1 MASSSI
7 DVTAELCTSFT
18 AMASTVTIRL
28 APDAPSP
35 QEMIGRA
42 RAVFGDVEQQCTRFD
57 RDSPLMQANA
67 AGEAWH
73 VVPRYCFAALSEA
86 ASAHQVTDA
95 IFDPRVL
102 RALLELGYD
111 RSLPFAAGDVELGAR
126 SVPVAQ
132 RRASD
137 RWRPGFDP
145 ARSAVRIGPIPVDLG
160 GIAKGL
166 AIRWVAEEL
175 ARACDSYLIEAGGDC
190 YLAGDGPEGAGWQV
204 AVEDPRGGTQPIAV
218 LNVHSA
224 GCATSSVR
232 LRQWTVA
239 GRRVHHL
246 IDPRTGTP
254 GGRGL
259 LAVTV
264 VGPDPAMDEVWSKV
278 LFLLGSKDIAAHAA
292 AHDLAALWVAD
303 DGAIGMSEAI
313 APAVI
318 WQAS

>member
-1 MASSSI
+1 MS
-7 DVTAELCTSFT
+7 DVTTAELSISFA
-18 AMASTVTIRL
+18 AMASTVTIRI
-28 APDAPSP
+28 APDATSP
-35 QEMIGRA
+35 PDAIDRA
-42 RAVFGDVEQQCTRFD
+42 RAVFREVERQCTRFD
-57 RDSPLMQANA
+57 PHSPLMQANA
-67 AGEAWH
+67 AGDAWH
-73 VVPRYCFAALSEA
+73 VVPRYCFAALA
-86 ASAHQVTDA
+86 AAANAHQATNA

-102 RALLELGYD
+102 RALLEMGYD
-111 RSLPFAAGDVELGAR
+111 RSLPFGAGDVEIRSR

-137 RWRPGFDP
+137 RWRPRFDP
-145 ARSAVRIGPIPVDLG
+145 ARSAVQIGPVPVDLG

-166 AIRWVAEEL
+166 AIRWAAEEIAL
-175 ARACDSYLIEAGGDC
+175 ACDSYLIEAGGDC
-190 YLAGDGPEGAGWQV
+190 YLAGDGPEGSGWQV

-224 GCATSSVR
+224 ACATSSIR
-232 LRQWTVA
+232 IRQWTVA

-264 VGPDPAMDEVWSKV
+264 VGADPAMDEVWSKV
-278 LFLLGSKDIAAHAA
+278 LFLSGRGDIAAHAS
-292 AHDLAALWVAD
+292 AHGLAALWIAD
-303 DGAIGMSEAI
+303 DGAIGMSELI

>member
-1 MASSSI
+1 MS
-7 DVTAELCTSFT
+7 DVTTAELSISFA

-28 APDAPSP
+28 APDATSP
-35 QEMIGRA
+35 PDAIGRA
-42 RAVFGDVEQQCTRFD
+42 RAVFREVERQCTRFD
-57 RDSPLMQANA
+57 PHSPLMQANA
-67 AGEAWH
+67 AGDAWH
-73 VVPRYCFAALSEA
+73 VVPPYCFAALA
-86 ASAHQVTDA
+86 AAANAHQATSA

-102 RALLELGYD
+102 RALLEMGYD
-111 RSLPFAAGDVELGAR
+111 RSLPFGAGDVEIRGR
-126 SVPVAQ
+126 SVPIAQ

-137 RWRPGFDP
+137 RWRPRFDP
-145 ARSAVRIGPIPVDLG
+145 ARSAVQIGPVPVDLG

-166 AIRWVAEEL
+166 AIRWAAEEIAL
-175 ARACDSYLIEAGGDC
+175 ACDSYLIEAGGDC
-190 YLAGDGPEGAGWQV
+190 YLAGNGPEGAGWQV
-204 AVEDPRGGTQPIAV
+204 AVEDPRGGAQPIAV

-224 GCATSSVR
+224 ACATSSIR

-264 VGPDPAMDEVWSKV
+264 VGADPAMDEVWSKV
-278 LFLLGSKDIAAHAA
+278 LFLSGRGDIAAHAS
-292 AHDLAALWVAD
+292 AHGLAALWIAD
-303 DGAIGMSEAI
+303 DGAIGMSELI